1 MIYLLLIILAIIFV
15 LNLYLNN
22 KDFGAPAVVF
32 SMSFLFSALWGC
44 AFQST
49 WGKNI
54 NFSTV
59 AVVTLYVVIFS
70 FICLITKYFFVKGK
84 EKEVDQN
91 CYDEALDLNSGV
103 MKFILI
109 LFLFMTLLYIR
120 VLMSR
125 IGASTLLQ
133 TIGGTYSTRIETLNI
148 PFYLRLYI
156 AIAQGVG
163 YWTSYV
169 FIRNVFFK
177 KVEITALL
185 LFAVCFLSNLL
196 SGSRGVAVC
205 MILSFPANILLQS
218 YRNNKY
224 ARKISIKKILLV
236 IVIVLLGLWIFANS
250 ERWLGRATV
259 SSWNA
264 IDSLGAYCG
273 AEIFNLD
280 SFLKNTKIPQS
291 NQFGALTFSSLLNT
305 ISKYLG
311 INYTRPTAYSFV
323 HVNGHFMGNVFTMLY
338 EPLYDFGY
346 LGCTLLIILY
356 ALLSQAAYNSATSSG
371 SRNSVPFSIDFY
383 GYLYPLLAVS
393 FFAWWFGNYVISTA
407 FIYIVITWGLC
418 NYFILKVRFT
428 FKGRPIR

>member
-1 MIYLLLIILAIIFV
+1 MIYLLLVILAIIFV

-22 KDFGAPAVVF
+22 KDFGAPAVIF

-44 AFQST
+44 AFQSM
-49 WGKNI
+49 WGTDI
-54 NFSTV
+54 DFSTV

-70 FICLITKYFFVKGK
+70 FICLITKYLFAKGK
-84 EKEVDQN
+84 EKEENQN
-91 CYDEALDLNSGV
+91 CYDEPLDLNSGV
-103 MKFILI
+103 MKLILI
-109 LFLFMTLLYIR
+109 LFLIMTVVYIR

-125 IGASTLLQ
+125 IGASTILQ
-133 TIGGTYSTRIETLNI
+133 TIGGTYSTRLETLNI

-156 AIAQGVG
+156 ALAQGVG
-163 YWTSYV
+163 YWISYV
-169 FIRNVFFK
+169 FIRNIFFK
-177 KVEITALL
+177 KLEITALL

-273 AEIFNLD
+273 AEIYNLN
-280 SFLKNTKIPQS
+280 SFLKNAKIPQS

-346 LGCTLLIILY
+346 LGCTVLIIFY
-356 ALLSQAAYNSATSSG
+356 ALLSQVTYNSAT
-371 SRNSVPFSIDFY
+371 NSVSNNRVPFSVNFY

-393 FFAWWFGNYVISTA
+393 FFAWWFGNYVVSTA
-407 FIYIVITWGLC
+407 FIYIVISWELC
-418 NYFILKVRFT
+418 NYFVLKVRFT

>member
-1 MIYLLLIILAIIFV
+1 MIYLLLIILTIIFV

-49 WGKNI
+49 WETDI

-59 AVVTLYVVIFS
+59 AVITLYVVIFS
-70 FICLITKYFFVKGK
+70 FICLITKYFFAKGK
-84 EKEVDQN
+84 EKGIDQN
-91 CYDEALDLNSGV
+91 CYDEPLELNSGV
-103 MKFILI
+103 MKFILV
-109 LFLFMTLLYIR
+109 LFLLMTVVYIR
-120 VLMSR
+120 VLMSK
-125 IGASTLLQ
+125 IGSSTILQ
-133 TIGGTYSTRIETLNI
+133 TIGGTYSTRLETLNI

-169 FIRNVFFK
+169 FIRNIFFK
-177 KVEITALL
+177 KVELNALL
-185 LFAVCFLSNLL
+185 LFAICFLGNLL

-205 MILSFPANILLQS
+205 MILSFPANVLLQN

-224 ARKISIKKILLV
+224 ARKISIKKLFLV
-236 IVIVLLGLWIFANS
+236 IVIVLFGLWIFANS

-264 IDSLGAYCG
+264 VDSLGAYCG
-273 AEIFNLD
+273 AEIYNLD
-280 SFLKNTKIPQS
+280 SFLKNTKIPQA
-291 NQFGALTFSSLLNT
+291 NQFGALTLSSMLNS

-346 LGCTLLIILY
+346 LGCTILMILY
-356 ALLSQAAYNSATSSG
+356 AFLTQITYNLAT
-371 SRNSVPFSIDFY
+371 NSVSNNSIPFSINFY

-393 FFAWWFGNYVISTA
+393 FFAWWFGNYVISTV
-407 FIYIVITWGLC
+407 FIYIVITWWFC
-418 NYFILKVRFT
+418 NYFFLKVRFT